1 MKVEMSYSKRELE
14 STKREC
20 EITLSE
26 NKGINVITSSFP
38 TNFSL
43 CEVYPREKSSH
54 ENIGRNKELAN
65 EVWKPCII
73 IVDLVEKV

>member
-1 MKVEMSYSKRELE
+1 MKVEMSYSERKIE
-14 STKREC
+14 SAKREC

-26 NKGINVITSSFP
+26 NKGVNVITSSFP

-54 ENIGRNKELAN
+54 ENIGCNKELAN
-65 EVWKPCII
+65 EVWKPYII
-73 IVDLVEKV
+73 LADLVEKV